1 MPRILKENW
10 LYFLGVILVLHG
22 CDAGL
27 LHNRGFRF
35 SGGFLAILLSCCAT
49 ICWIAGFFVGPWWG
63 PLAAIPIVVIFGT
76 IKLLLIGAV
85 FGGTSD
91 SYVVPMVRFYT
102 ALLLGYVGVAC
113 IGKWF
118 Y

>member
-1 MPRILKENW
+1 VQDNW
-10 LYFLGVILVLHG
+10 LYFVGVVLVLHTY
-22 CDAGL
+22 DAGL
-27 LHNRGFRF
+27 LLNRGFRF
-35 SGGFLAILLSCCAT
+35 PGGFLVILLTFVAP
-49 ICWIAGFFVGPWWG
+49 ICWIAGFFVGPWWA

-76 IKLLLIGAV
+76 IKLLLIDAV
-85 FGGTSD
+85 FRGTSD
-91 SYVVPMVRFYT
+91 VVPMVRFYT

>member
-1 MPRILKENW
+1 MKETW
-10 LYFLGVILVLHG
+10 LYFLGVVLMLHS

-27 LHNRGFRF
+27 LINRGFRF
-35 SGGFLAILLSCCAT
+35 PGGFLAILLSMGST

-63 PLAAIPIVVIFGT
+63 PLAAIPAAVFLGT
-76 IKLLLIGAV
+76 IKLLLIDAMLR
-85 FGGTSD
+85 GTFD
-91 SYVVPMVRFYT
+91 VVPVVRFYT
-102 ALLLGYVGVAC
+102 ALILGFVGAAC